1 MNIYSKQTIL
11 KFTIVQQSCI
21 VSVREV
27 RAVDI
32 HAGSSSIVSSMY
44 IISIEISA
52 WQMIVSL
59 SFKSESES
67 EKMSH

>member
-1 MNIYSKQTIL
+1 MDKSITQNFMNIYSKQTIL
-11 KFTIVQQSCI
+11 KFTIVQESCI

-32 HAGSSSIVSSMY
+32 HAGSSSSFFNIHHIDY
-44 IISIEISA
+44 DI
-52 WQMIVSL
+52 SL
-59 SFKSESES
+59 SNGES